1 MMNKKGQFGI
11 NALAGVAITVVVVA
25 MVSVLGLQLL
35 ADTQADFITD
45 TAGCNAT
52 STSSCGAEYN
62 ATADAIEGVGKIPA
76 KLPLIVGAVVLVITI
91 TIVVIAFRSVQ

>member
-35 ADTQADFITD
+35 ADTQDD
-45 TAGCNAT
+45 LTAN
-52 STSSCGAEYN
+52 SAEYN

-91 TIVVIAFRSVQ
+91 TIVVVAFRSVQ

>member
-11 NALAGVAITVVVVA
+11 NALAGVAITIVVVA

-35 ADTQADFITD
+35 GDTQDD
-45 TAGCNAT
+45 LT
-52 STSSCGAEYN
+52 SGSAEYN
-62 ATADAIEGVGKIPA
+62 ATTDAIEGVAKIPD

-91 TIVVIAFRSVQ
+91 TIVVLAFKSI

>member
-11 NALAGVAITVVVVA
+11 NALAGVAITIVVVA

-35 ADTQADFITD
+35 GDTQGDL
-45 TAGCNAT
+45 T
-52 STSSCGAEYN
+52 SGSAEYN
-62 ATADAIEGVGKIPA
+62 ATADAIEGVGKIPD

-91 TIVVIAFRSVQ
+91 SIIVIAFKSL

>member
-11 NALAGVAITVVVVA
+11 NALAGVAITIVVVA

-35 ADTQADFITD
+35 GDTQDD
-45 TAGCNAT
+45 LT
-52 STSSCGAEYN
+52 SGSAEYN
-62 ATADAIEGVGKIPA
+62 ATTDAIEGVAKIPD

-91 TIVVIAFRSVQ
+91 TIVVLAFKSL